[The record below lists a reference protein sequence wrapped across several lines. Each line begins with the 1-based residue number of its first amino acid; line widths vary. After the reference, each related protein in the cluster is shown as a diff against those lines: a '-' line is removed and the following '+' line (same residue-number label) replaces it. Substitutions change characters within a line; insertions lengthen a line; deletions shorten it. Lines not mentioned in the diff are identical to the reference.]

1 MTIRWNTPA
10 GNLGTVTERVVLD
23 IALSATSF
31 TGAVTFKLQA
41 GKLPRGCR
49 LDTNVS
55 ADSSQYSVS
64 IKGSPTEVKKF
75 TTYRFVIRA
84 DDGVDLEDRTFSIT
98 VDGDDTPQ
106 WLTKEGFLNVGPNNA
121 YYVLD
126 NSYVNFQLEVR
137 DPDITAGDTIEYY
150 VIPNGGEDRKSVV

>member
-10 GNLGTVTERVVLD
+10 GSLGTVTERVVLD
-23 IALSATSF
+23 IPLSAASSV
-31 TGAVTFKLQA
+31 GPVTFKLQA

-49 LDTNVS
+49 LDPNVS
-55 ADSSQYSVS
+55 TDSSQYVTA

-84 DDGVDLEDRTFSIT
+84 SDGTDLEDRTFSIT
-98 VDGDDTPQ
+98 VDGDDVPQ
-106 WLTKEGFLNVGPNNA
+106 WVTKEGFLNVGLNNA

-137 DPDITAGDTIEYY
+137 DPDISAGDAVEYY
-150 VIPNGGEDRKSVV
+150 IIPNG